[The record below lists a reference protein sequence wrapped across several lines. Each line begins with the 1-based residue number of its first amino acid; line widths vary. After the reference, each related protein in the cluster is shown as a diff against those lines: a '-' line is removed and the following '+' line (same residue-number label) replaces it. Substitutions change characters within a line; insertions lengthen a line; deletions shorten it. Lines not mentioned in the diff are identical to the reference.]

1 MLTFMK
7 MTTLNDN
14 GRKGTVPLRSK
25 VTEMTAK
32 ETGSNA
38 GATGACALYGYE
50 NEPKR
55 TVPLGSGPFWVER
68 PEIVGRAVGFADMT
82 SLHGEW
88 IRTMAFGDGDL
99 PCRRTGEAL
108 RVRAWRWLSL

>member
-14 GRKGTVPLRSK
+14 SRKGTVPLRSK

-55 TVPLGSGPFWVER
+55 TVPIGS
-68 PEIVGRAVGFADMT
+68 
-82 SLHGEW
+82 
-88 IRTMAFGDGDL
+88 
-99 PCRRTGEAL
+99 RTGGEEENAEE
-108 RVRAWRWLSL
+108 